1 MVGVPERPRRVRY
14 RFSLRETDIRRHGGL
29 DGLRGIAALIV
40 VFYHFVVSSTAGSE
54 FPYSTEQSSSFW
66 VNLFSFT
73 PMRIF
78 LAGGQAV
85 HVFFVISGFVLTHQ
99 WVHAKPSFRSYVTG
113 RLARLYLPV
122 WPALLLAI
130 AVANLIQNFPTH
142 VDPNPAKQVTWST
155 WLLDA
160 SLLPGAG
167 GGLGVLWSLTWEVLF
182 SLVLCAVIAL
192 PKVMFHSLSV
202 WLWALVAT
210 FGDFINNGILEYL
223 PMFFIGVSL
232 FGYRAS
238 LLGAKSRNALKR
250 PISAITFG
258 CAALVG
264 IVSAYPIAFANK
276 HSFTLQEFQ
285 TFLMPI
291 ELLSI
296 FLLLHVV
303 IDHEPLA
310 KFLGRQTFRRLG
322 QISFSLYLTHQSV
335 LHLHNAYFHNLG
347 WLFVPSSLLVAAIF
361 YLFVEKRTHRLARC
375 ISRPKSINSAGMRS

>member
-1 MVGVPERPRRVRY
+1 MVGVPERPRRDRY
-14 RFSLRETDIRRHGGL
+14 RFSLRETDIRRHAGL

-40 VFYHFVVSSTAGSE
+40 VIYHFVVSSTGGGE

-85 HVFFVISGFVLTHQ
+85 HIFFVISGFVLAHK
-99 WVHAKPSFRSYVTG
+99 WVHARPSFRTYISG

-130 AVANLIQNFPTH
+130 AVANLIQHFPTH
-142 VDPNPAKQVTWST
+142 VDTNPANRVTWST

-182 SLVLCAVIAL
+182 SLVLCAVMAL
-192 PKVMFHSLSV
+192 PKVMFHPLSV
-202 WLWALVAT
+202 WLWALVAAL
-210 FGDFINNGILEYL
+210 GDFINSGMLEYL
-223 PMFFIGVSL
+223 PMFFVGVSL
-232 FGYRAS
+232 FGYRGS

-250 PISAITFG
+250 PLSAIVFG

-264 IVSAYPIAFANK
+264 IVAAYPIAFTNK
-276 HSFTLQEFQ
+276 LFFTLQEFQ
-285 TFLMPI
+285 TLLMPI

-310 KFLGRQTFRRLG
+310 KFLGSQTFRMLG

-335 LHLHNAYFHNLG
+335 LHLHNAYFHHLG

-361 YLFVEKRTHRLARC
+361 YLFVEKRTHRLARR
-375 ISRPKSINSAGMRS
+375 ISRPKGIYVEGIRG